1 MQHLHLQYNEKNITL
16 KGIEDVP
23 VPSIDELD
31 IGINVSSA
39 TATTSDD
46 GVRHEMNWFFSFI

>member
-1 MQHLHLQYNEKNITL
+1 MQHLHLQDNEKNITF
-16 KGIEDVP
+16 KDIDDIP

-39 TATTSDD
+39 TATASN
-46 GVRHEMNWFFSFI
+46 GSR